1 MELIAVGETAPPF
14 CLTDSWH
21 SEVCIEAFRGR
32 WVILYFYPKDNT
44 TGCTLEAQTFSAE
57 MSDFRG
63 MNTIVIGISPDSCES
78 HEKFVKKHSLD
89 LILLSD
95 ETHVVLEKY
104 GVWQK
109 KKLYGREY
117 FGVDR
122 TTYLIN
128 PEGAIVEVWPKV
140 KVKGHAEEVKVKVVS
155 LAGNNPK

>member
-1 MELIAVGETAPPF
+1 MDLIAVGETAPPF
-14 CLTDSWH
+14 CLPDSWH
-21 SEVCIEAFRGR
+21 SEVCIEAFKGR
-32 WVILYFYPKDNT
+32 WVVLYFYPKDNT
-44 TGCTLEAQTFSAE
+44 TGCTLEAQTFSAG
-57 MSDFRG
+57 MNDFRG

-117 FGVDR
+117 FGVER

-128 PEGAIVEVWPKV
+128 PEGVIVEVWPKV
-140 KVKGHAEEVKVKVVS
+140 KVKGHAEEVKAKVVS
-155 LAGNNPK
+155 LTGNNPE